1 MWSFLHFKYR
11 FRSSQSTAD
20 LLTVISDT
28 IARALNKSGATR
40 AAALHISKVFDR
52 VWPVGVL
59 HKLNSYGIS
68 DQIFGL
74 ISSFLNNRQLR
85 MVLNGKSS

>member
-1 MWSFLHFKYR
+1 MWSFLDFKYR

-28 IARALNKSGATR
+28 IARALNRSGATR

-52 VWPVGVL
+52 VWNVGVL
-59 HKLNSYGIS
+59 HKLNSYEIS
-68 DQIFGL
+68 NQIFGL
-74 ISSFLNNRQLR
+74 ISSFLSNRQLR
-85 MVLNGKSS
+85 VVLNGKSS